1 MKRSTPIRDAILNIT
16 ASGSDGGKTTEGIV
30 GRLPKTVELDVK
42 DGKGKVTGK
51 ARTDIE
57 KWHNPQQGPSLKQ
70 LCFDTIFPGMS
81 WSIVQKFAP
90 GVLGSELGTIS
101 KDEAVHGGDAF

>member
-1 MKRSTPIRDAILNIT
+1 
-16 ASGSDGGKTTEGIV
+16 V
-30 GRLPKTVELDVK
+30 GRLPKKASVQVK
-42 DGKGKVTGK
+42 DGKGKVTGT
-51 ARTDIE
+51 ADVEFE
-57 KWHNPQQGPSLKQ
+57 KWHNPQQNPSLKQ
-70 LCFDTIFPGMS
+70 YCFSTVFPGMS